1 MENHYCV
8 LGIGPQASSEEI
20 KSAYRRC
27 AREAHPDRRGSAE
40 RFRVVQ
46 TAYAVLSDPE
56 KRARYDEERR
66 AWMAKIGA
74 VACKGCGHANRIT
87 RWPPRGHIARCW
99 HCKGTLALRYEDLD
113 PAERQRLAE
122 GIAQVLDTV
131 GGELAELAVDGVRAG
146 LGRLRKALGIG
157 RGDRGPTT

>member
-46 TAYAVLSDPE
+46 TAYALLSDPE

-66 AWMAKIGA
+66 
-74 VACKGCGHANRIT
+74 
-87 RWPPRGHIARCW
+87 
-99 HCKGTLALRYEDLD
+99 
-113 PAERQRLAE
+113 
-122 GIAQVLDTV
+122 
-131 GGELAELAVDGVRAG
+131 
-146 LGRLRKALGIG
+146 
-157 RGDRGPTT
+157 